1 MIIEILGG
9 DLKQEEIQVK
19 KYSEQIYKI
28 RKAEGLSQEEFGNKI
43 GVSRQMVSKWE
54 IGESSPRTDKINKIC
69 TTFGITP
76 AEFISDDE
84 EDKESKKITKIIY
97 NNKKE
102 KVIKSQQLRKK
113 RIKQITILIISLI
126 IAMYIVCS
134 LCKFIYLK
142 SLNKEMLK
150 FKGLNNYYFILTSYM
165 GNKAVDKK
173 EVWYLD
179 GKYKIEETYSSYDK
193 EINEQKYIYYIDTN
207 NNTEK
212 AYLKDN
218 ASTKLKYNGIILD
231 DKLYKNG
238 NMLYSCF
245 PKILCNN
252 NKEIIKLSLKLG
264 LLKVNKTKENIS
276 IIGDEQEITIDKK
289 KGITIR
295 KKEKYNGNFNKMPT
309 IQFIE
314 TEFDCVKS
322 DDVEEN
328 NNK

>member
-1 MIIEILGG
+1 M
-9 DLKQEEIQVK
+9 K

-84 EDKESKKITKIIY
+84 ENKESKKITKIIY

-102 KVIKSQQLRKK
+102 KVVKSQQQRQKI
-113 RIKQITILIISLI
+113 IKQFSILIISVISTIYI
-126 IAMYIVCS
+126 ICS

-165 GNKAVDKK
+165 DDNAVDRK

-179 GKYKIEETYSSYDK
+179 GKYKIEETYSSYEQD
-193 EINEQKYIYYIDTN
+193 INEQKIIHYIDTN

-212 AYLKDN
+212 EYLIDN
-218 ASTKLKYNGIILD
+218 LGTKLNSSGNIINNE
-231 DKLYKNG
+231 LYQHG
-238 NMLYSCF
+238 NLLYYYF
-245 PKILCNN
+245 PKILTNN
-252 NKEIIKLSLKLG
+252 NYEIIKSSLKLG
-264 LLKVNKTKENIS
+264 LIKVDNTEKYISIVFNDKKIIFDKRTGIPIKNKDKAKEN
-276 IIGDEQEITIDKK
+276 GQEMT
-289 KGITIR
+289 T
-295 KKEKYNGNFNKMPT
+295 M
-309 IQFIE
+309 QFIDAK
-314 TEFDCVKS
+314 FNSVKS
-322 DDVEEN
+322 NEINDIYQ
-328 NNK
+328 K

>member
-1 MIIEILGG
+1 M
-9 DLKQEEIQVK
+9 K

-54 IGESSPRTDKINKIC
+54 MGESSPRTDKINKIC

-102 KVIKSQQLRKK
+102 KVVKSQQQRQKIIK
-113 RIKQITILIISLI
+113 RISILIISVIGTIYI
-126 IAMYIVCS
+126 ICS

-150 FKGLNNYYFILTSYM
+150 FKGLNNYYFVLTIYM
-165 GNKAVDKK
+165 GSKAVDKK
-173 EVWYLD
+173 EVWYLN

-193 EINEQKYIYYIDTN
+193 EINEQKTIYYIDTN

-212 AYLKDN
+212 VYLKDN
-218 ASTKLKYNGIILD
+218 LSAKIKYSGSIYNGEI
-231 DKLYKNG
+231 YKDG
-238 NMLYSCF
+238 NLLYSYF
-245 PKILCNN
+245 TQILKND
-252 NKEIIKLSLKLG
+252 IKQLIKFSLKFE
-264 LLKVNKTKENIS
+264 LLKIIDTKENI
-276 IIGDEQEITIDKK
+276 IIMDKAINITIDKK
-289 KGITIR
+289 TGIPIR
-295 KKEKYNGNFNKMPT
+295 QKEKYNGNNNDMPT
-309 IQFIE
+309 IQFVE
-314 TEFDCVKS
+314 AEFNCVRDEDIVDICEK
-322 DDVEEN
+322 
-328 NNK
+328 

>member
-1 MIIEILGG
+1 M
-9 DLKQEEIQVK
+9 K

-84 EDKESKKITKIIY
+84 ENKESKKITKIIY

-113 RIKQITILIISLI
+113 RIKQITILIISFI
-126 IAMYIVCS
+126 IAIYIVCS

-150 FKGLNNYYFILTSYM
+150 FKGLNNYYFVLTSYM
-165 GNKAVDKK
+165 GSKAVDKK

-193 EINEQKYIYYIDTN
+193 EINEQKNIYYIDTN
-207 NNTEK
+207 NNTEEL
-212 AYLKDN
+212 YLIDN
-218 ASTKLKYNGIILD
+218 LETKLYSSGNIINVELYRDGNLLYN
-231 DKLYKNG
+231 Y
-238 NMLYSCF
+238 F
-245 PKILCNN
+245 PKILSNN
-252 NKEIIKLSLKLG
+252 NEEIIKLSLRFG
-264 LLKVNKTKENIS
+264 LLKVDDTKEYLCITLNNR
-276 IIGDEQEITIDKK
+276 EIMIDKK
-289 KGITIR
+289 TGIPQ
-295 KKEKYNGNFNKMPT
+295 KQKSKDGKNKREMPI
-309 IQFIE
+309 IQFID
-314 TEFDCVKS
+314 TEFNCVKS
-322 DDVEEN
+322 DEVEDIY
-328 NNK
+328 KK

>member
-1 MIIEILGG
+1 M
-9 DLKQEEIQVK
+9 K

-84 EDKESKKITKIIY
+84 ENKESKKITKIIY

-102 KVIKSQQLRKK
+102 KVVKSQQQRQKIIK
-113 RIKQITILIISLI
+113 RISILIISLI
-126 IAMYIVCS
+126 IAIYIVCS
-134 LCKFIYLK
+134 LCKYIYLK

-165 GNKAVDKK
+165 GSKAVDKK

-212 AYLKDN
+212 VYIKDN
-218 ASTKLKYNGIILD
+218 LSAKIKYSGSIYNGEI
-231 DKLYKNG
+231 YKDG
-238 NMLYSCF
+238 NLLYSYF
-245 PKILCNN
+245 TQNLKND
-252 NKEIIKLSLKLG
+252 IKQLIKFSLKFE
-264 LLKVNKTKENIS
+264 LLKIIDTKENI
-276 IIGDEQEITIDKK
+276 IIMDKAIDITIDKK
-289 KGITIR
+289 TGIPIR
-295 KKEKYNGNFNKMPT
+295 QKEKYNGNNNDMPT
-309 IQFIE
+309 IQFVE
-314 TEFDCVKS
+314 AEFNCVRDEDIVDICEK
-322 DDVEEN
+322 
-328 NNK
+328 

>member
-1 MIIEILGG
+1 M
-9 DLKQEEIQVK
+9 K

-84 EDKESKKITKIIY
+84 ENKESKKITKIIY

-102 KVIKSQQLRKK
+102 KVVKSQQQRQKIIK
-113 RIKQITILIISLI
+113 RISILIISLI
-126 IAMYIVCS
+126 IAIYIVCS
-134 LCKFIYLK
+134 LCKYIYLK

-165 GNKAVDKK
+165 GSKAVDKK

-212 AYLKDN
+212 VYIKDN
-218 ASTKLKYNGIILD
+218 LSAKIKYSGSIYNGEI
-231 DKLYKNG
+231 YKDG
-238 NMLYSCF
+238 NLLYSYF
-245 PKILCNN
+245 TQILKND
-252 NKEIIKLSLKLG
+252 IKQLIKFSLKFE
-264 LLKVNKTKENIS
+264 LLKIIDTKENI
-276 IIGDEQEITIDKK
+276 IIMDKAIDITIDKK
-289 KGITIR
+289 TGIPIR
-295 KKEKYNGNFNKMPT
+295 QKEKYNGNNNDMPT
-309 IQFIE
+309 IQFVE
-314 TEFDCVKS
+314 AEFNCVRDEDIVDICEK
-322 DDVEEN
+322 
-328 NNK
+328 

>member
-9 DLKQEEIQVK
+9 DFKQEEIQVK

-84 EDKESKKITKIIY
+84 EDKESKKITKIIFK
-97 NNKKE
+97 NKKE
-102 KVIKSQQLRKK
+102 KLVKSQQQRKK
-113 RIKQITILIISLI
+113 IIKQISILVISVISLI
-126 IAMYIVCS
+126 YIVCS

-142 SLNKEMLK
+142 SLNKKMLK
-150 FKGLNNYYFILTSYM
+150 FKELNNYYFILTSYLS
-165 GNKAVDKK
+165 NQVVDKK

-179 GKYKIEETYSSYDK
+179 GKYKIEETYSIYDK
-193 EINEQKYIYYIDTN
+193 ENIEQKTIYYIDTN

-212 AYLKDN
+212 IYSSNNLSKSLNNDPGLFN
-218 ASTKLKYNGIILD
+218 AE
-231 DKLYKNG
+231 LYKDG
-238 NMLYSCF
+238 NLLYNCF
-245 PKILCNN
+245 PKILCNSN
-252 NKEIIKLSLKLG
+252 REIIKVSAQIG
-264 LLKVNKTKENIS
+264 RFTINKTKYNI
-276 IIGDEQEITIDKK
+276 IFIGNHQEITFDKENWIPIK
-289 KGITIR
+289 HRNMENETNGEMPIT
-295 KKEKYNGNFNKMPT
+295 
-309 IQFIE
+309 QFIE
-314 TEFDCVKS
+314 AQFNCVNY
-322 DDVEEN
+322 EEV

>member
-1 MIIEILGG
+1 M
-9 DLKQEEIQVK
+9 K

-102 KVIKSQQLRKK
+102 KVVKSQQQRQKIIK
-113 RIKQITILIISLI
+113 RISILIISVIGTIYI
-126 IAMYIVCS
+126 ICS

-150 FKGLNNYYFILTSYM
+150 FKGLNNYYFVLTIYM
-165 GNKAVDKK
+165 GSKAVDKK
-173 EVWYLD
+173 EVWYLN

-193 EINEQKYIYYIDTN
+193 EINEQKTIYYIDTN

-212 AYLKDN
+212 VYLKDN
-218 ASTKLKYNGIILD
+218 LSAKIKYSGSIYNGEI
-231 DKLYKNG
+231 YKDG
-238 NMLYSCF
+238 NLLYSYF
-245 PKILCNN
+245 TQILKND
-252 NKEIIKLSLKLG
+252 IKQLIKFSLKFE
-264 LLKVNKTKENIS
+264 LLKIIDTKENI
-276 IIGDEQEITIDKK
+276 IIMDKAINITIDKK
-289 KGITIR
+289 TGIPIR
-295 KKEKYNGNFNKMPT
+295 QKEKYNGNNNDMPT
-309 IQFIE
+309 IQFVE
-314 TEFDCVKS
+314 AEFNCVRDEDIVDICEK
-322 DDVEEN
+322 
-328 NNK
+328 

>member
-1 MIIEILGG
+1 M
-9 DLKQEEIQVK
+9 K

-84 EDKESKKITKIIY
+84 ENKESKKITKIIY

-102 KVIKSQQLRKK
+102 KVVKSQQQRQKIIK
-113 RIKQITILIISLI
+113 RISILIISLI
-126 IAMYIVCS
+126 IAIYIVCS
-134 LCKFIYLK
+134 LCKYIYLK

-165 GNKAVDKK
+165 GSKAVDKK

-212 AYLKDN
+212 VYLKDN
-218 ASTKLKYNGIILD
+218 LSAKIKYSGSIYNGEI
-231 DKLYKNG
+231 YKDG
-238 NMLYSCF
+238 NLLYSYF
-245 PKILCNN
+245 TQILKND
-252 NKEIIKLSLKLG
+252 IKQLIKFSLKFE
-264 LLKVNKTKENIS
+264 LLKIIDTKENI
-276 IIGDEQEITIDKK
+276 IIMDKAIDITIDKK
-289 KGITIR
+289 TGIPIR
-295 KKEKYNGNFNKMPT
+295 QKEKYNGNNNDMPT
-309 IQFIE
+309 IQFVE
-314 TEFDCVKS
+314 AEFNCVRDEDIVDICEK
-322 DDVEEN
+322 
-328 NNK
+328 